1 LRRSLPTERSQAKPK
16 RYPSDLTRTQ
26 WERLKPLLPAAKPG
40 GRPRAVDLR
49 EVLDGIFYLTRG
61 GCAWRMMP
69 KDLPPW
75 STCYDF
81 FRKWRDDGT
90 WARIHD
96 ALRAQ
101 VRHKDGRKKSPS
113 LGIIDS
119 QSVKTT
125 EQGGPRGKDAHKE
138 VNGRKRHLVVDTLGM
153 VVSAVVHSAGIQDR
167 DGARLV
173 LKKMVGRFPRLKKIL
188 ADAIYNGGI
197 AEWTKEVGGW
207 ILEVVA
213 HPKEDKKKAVD
224 STEPKKFEV
233 LPWRWI
239 VERTFAWLGRYRRMS
254 KDYEGS
260 QESSESWIYIAMTHL
275 MLRRLETA

>member
-1 LRRSLPTERSQAKPK
+1 MKTKRSQAKPK

-26 WERLKPLLPAAKPG
+26 WERLKPLLPDAKPG
-40 GRPRAVDLR
+40 GRPREVDLR
-49 EVLDGIFYLTRG
+49 EVLNGIFYICRG
-61 GCAWRMMP
+61 GCGWRMMP

-75 STCYDF
+75 STCYDD
-81 FRKWRDDGT
+81 FRKWRNGGIWSKVNDT
-90 WARIHD
+90 
-96 ALRAQ
+96 LRTQ

-113 LGIIDS
+113 MGIIDS

-125 EQGGPRGKDAHKE
+125 EQGGPRGIDAHKK

-167 DGARLV
+167 DGAKLV

-197 AEWTKEVGGW
+197 GEWTKEVGGW

-213 HPKEDKKKAVD
+213 HPKAAGKAAD
-224 STEPKKFEV
+224 AEEPKKFKV

-254 KDYEGS
+254 KDYERTV
-260 QESSESWIYIAMTHL
+260 ESSESWIYVSMIHL
-275 MLRRLETA
+275 MLRRLDTV

>member
-1 LRRSLPTERSQAKPK
+1 MKIKRSQAKPK

-26 WERLKPLLPAAKPG
+26 WERLKPLLPDAKPG

-49 EVLDGIFYLTRG
+49 EVLNGLFYIARG

-75 STCYDF
+75 STCYDY
-81 FRKWRDDGT
+81 FRKWRNDGT
-90 WARIHD
+90 WSKVND
-96 ALRAQ
+96 TLRTQ

-125 EQGGPRGKDAHKE
+125 ERGGPHGIDAHKK
-138 VNGRKRHLVVDTLGM
+138 VNGRKRHVVVDTLGM

-167 DGARLV
+167 DGAKLV

-188 ADAIYNGGI
+188 ADGIYNGGI
-197 AEWTKEVGGW
+197 AEWAKEVGGW
-207 ILEVVA
+207 IFELVVR
-213 HPKEDKKKAVD
+213 PKEEDEEAKKKF
-224 STEPKKFEV
+224 KV
-233 LPWRWI
+233 LKWRWI
-239 VERTFAWLGRYRRMS
+239 VERTFAWLGRYRRLS
-254 KDYEGS
+254 KDYEGT